1 MKNPDMIKRYTM
13 FMAGVIA
20 SALGISLITKAGLG
34 TSPVTSPAFVLTFL
48 FPFSLGTFTM
58 MVNTLM
64 FGLQAVILGR
74 DFERVQLLQLPSALL
89 FSACIDGW
97 SRLFSFWPVRS
108 YLSSVVVLAAGCV
121 FLGLGIALEV
131 VPDVLILP
139 GEGLVRAIVRRFGLH
154 FGHVKR
160 AFDLI
165 LVLAAAVLSA
175 AATGKILGIREGT
188 VAAALVVGPIS
199 HFFIGRIHSLARG
212 EKLVPEQLTCLA
224 ENEEESGAANL

>member
-1 MKNPDMIKRYTM
+1 MKNPDLIKRYTM
-13 FMAGVIA
+13 FMTGVIA

-58 MVNTLM
+58 MVNTGM
-64 FGLQAVILGR
+64 FALQAAILGR
-74 DFERVQLLQLPSALL
+74 DFERIQLLQLPSALL

-97 SRLFSFWPVRS
+97 SRLFSYWPVHS
-108 YLSSVVVLAAGCV
+108 YLSSVAVLAVGCV
-121 FLGLGIALEV
+121 CLGLGVALEV

-160 AFDLI
+160 AFDLT
-165 LVLAAAVLSA
+165 LVLTAGILSV
-175 AATGKILGIREGT
+175 AATGKVLGIREGT
-188 VAAALVVGPIS
+188 VAAAFVVGPIS
-199 HFFIGRIHSLARG
+199 HFFIGRINAFARG
-212 EKLVPEQLTCLA
+212 ENPVPEQLNCLP
-224 ENEEESGAANL
+224 ESGEESSAANS

>member
-48 FPFSLGTFTM
+48 FPYSLGTFTM

-165 LVLAAAVLSA
+165 LVLAAAVLSVA
-175 AATGKILGIREGT
+175 AT

>member
-74 DFERVQLLQLPSALL
+74 DFERVQLLLRHCCFRPALT
-89 FSACIDGW
+89 GG
-97 SRLFSFWPVRS
+97 
-108 YLSSVVVLAAGCV
+108 AGC
-121 FLGLGIALEV
+121 FPSGRCAL
-131 VPDVLILP
+131 I
-139 GEGLVRAIVRRFGLH
+139 
-154 FGHVKR
+154 
-160 AFDLI
+160 
-165 LVLAAAVLSA
+165 
-175 AATGKILGIREGT
+175 
-188 VAAALVVGPIS
+188 
-199 HFFIGRIHSLARG
+199 
-212 EKLVPEQLTCLA
+212 
-224 ENEEESGAANL
+224 